1 MNKKMKIFALISVFA
16 ISLSLFSSYVQTRS
30 ALSKY
35 GSVSEEVRA
44 IQERLKYLGYD
55 IGAVDGVYGS
65 KTQKAVYRYQR
76 ANGLKAD
83 GIAGKQTLAMLGIKT
98 NSASVSNSNDINLLA
113 QIINA
118 EARGETFEGQVAVGA
133 VVLNRVNHTS
143 FPGTISGV
151 IFQPGAFTA
160 ITDGQWHA
168 GMSDSAYRAAIL
180 AYNGWDP
187 TGGAIYY
194 YNPAKTTNSWIYSR
208 PVVAKIGK
216 HVFAK

>member
-1 MNKKMKIFALISVFA
+1 MNKKRIFALVSVIA
-16 ISLSLFSSYVQTRS
+16 ITFSLISSYTQTKG
-30 ALSKY
+30 AFSKY
-35 GSVSEEVRA
+35 GTVSEEVRA

-55 IGAVDGVYGS
+55 IKKADGVYGS
-65 KTQKAVYRYQR
+65 ETQRAVYRYQR

-83 GIAGKQTLAMLGIKT
+83 GIAGKQTLSMLGIKS
-98 NSASVSNSNDINLLA
+98 NSAAASNNNDINLLA

-118 EARGETFEGQVAVGA
+118 EARGEAFEGQVAVGA
-133 VVLNRVNHTS
+133 VVLNRVTHTS
-143 FPGTISGV
+143 FPSTISGV

-168 GMSDSAYRAAIL
+168 QMTDSAYRAAIL

-194 YNPAKTTNSWIYSR
+194 YNPAKTTSKWIYSR
-208 PVVAKIGK
+208 PVIARIGK
-216 HVFAK
+216 HTFAK

>member
-1 MNKKMKIFALISVFA
+1 MNKRTFSLIAVIALVVTIT
-16 ISLSLFSSYVQTRS
+16 SSFYETNS

-35 GSVSEEVRA
+35 GNVSEEVRA

-55 IGAVDGVYGS
+55 IGNVDGVYGS

-83 GIAGKQTLAMLGIKT
+83 GIAGKQTLSMLGIK
-98 NSASVSNSNDINLLA
+98 SNTTSTANNNDINMLA

-118 EARGETFEGQVAVGA
+118 EARGEAFEGQVAVGA
-133 VVLNRVNHTS
+133 VVLNRVSHTS
-143 FPGTISGV
+143 FPGTIAGV

-160 ITDGQWHA
+160 ISDGQWHA
-168 GMSDSAYRAAIL
+168 GMTDNAFRAATL

-194 YNPAKTTNSWIYSR
+194 YNPAKTTSKWIYSR

-216 HVFAK
+216 HTFAK